1 MFWGIPRNVWR
12 YSPEYLRT
20 FPGMFGDISRN
31 IWGHSPEC
39 IVTFP
44 GMFGD
49 IPRNISSHPP
59 IFRVPS
65 IPFPVPVFLV
75 LYIAWFHDVFSK
87 IVYQFTM
94 SDFYQLYQ
102 TNSTCLLNFKSC
114 HSFWVEYEES
124 KPCHVRR
131 MKFRMYRLRILCK
144 HL

>member
-1 MFWGIPRNVWR
+1 MFWDIPRSVWR

-49 IPRNISSHPP
+49 IPRNISSHPL

-102 TNSTCLLNFKSC
+102 TNSTCFFIKFQIMPFILSWIRRVKAVSC
-114 HSFWVEYEES
+114 TKNE
-124 KPCHVRR
+124 
-131 MKFRMYRLRILCK
+131 I
-144 HL
+144 